1 MTLHISPEHLPVT
14 SAELAVAETTLV
26 GSMSA
31 AAAVAAPFPA
41 AVDPVSVL
49 SAAAF
54 AGYAAPFFET
64 TVTGAGHLLAGA
76 QELVPI
82 SVNYQGTDTT
92 GGAVVTPRGA
102 AFNG

>member
-14 SAELAVAETTLV
+14 SAELVTAETALV
-26 GSMSA
+26 GAMKA
-31 AAAVAAPFPA
+31 AAAVAAPVSA
-41 AVDPVSVL
+41 AIDPVSIL

-54 AGYAAPFFET
+54 AGYAVPFFT
-64 TVTGAGHLLAGA
+64 TTATGAGHLQAGA

-82 SVNYQGTDTT
+82 SVNYQSTDTT
-92 GGAVVTPRGA
+92 GGTVVAPRGA

>member
-14 SAELAVAETTLV
+14 SAELVAAETTLV
-26 GSMSA
+26 GSMTTA
-31 AAAVAAPFPA
+31 AATAAPVPA
-41 AVDPVSVL
+41 AIDPVSIL

-54 AGYAAPFFET
+54 AGYAAPFFELT
-64 TVTGAGHLLAGA
+64 ATGAGHLQAGA
-76 QELVPI
+76 QELVPV